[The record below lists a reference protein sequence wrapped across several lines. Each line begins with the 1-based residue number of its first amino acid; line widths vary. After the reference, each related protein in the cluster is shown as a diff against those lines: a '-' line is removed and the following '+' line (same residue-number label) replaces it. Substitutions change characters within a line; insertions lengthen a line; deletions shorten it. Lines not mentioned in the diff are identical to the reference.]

1 MNICRKV
8 TPVRVVY
15 TIVFSLVLICLITE
29 KAITQSSGYR
39 TKNVFIVVIDG
50 IRNNEAF
57 ESQNKYLHY
66 IWDSLRPQGT
76 IYTNFQNRGITVTNA
91 GHSTIASGVRQLL
104 PNNSGIATPIRP
116 KEPTIGEYYRK
127 ELGIAQEKVYYI
139 SGKNTIWRYPVSLY
153 PGYGYDYAPTI
164 SLSTSSD
171 FVTWDSARTIM
182 DRDHPSLSYV
192 LFAHVDA
199 QGHTADTAK
208 YLTSIHDVDSL
219 IFLLWKKIQ
228 SDPIYQDQTTM
239 IITSDHGRHDD
250 NHGGWQ
256 AHGDYCHGCRHI
268 PFLAIGPDVKVDTAI
283 DIARD
288 QIDITPTVAHL
299 LGFSVPLAQG
309 TVMSEMLLAPTPLST
324 VSNNKTMHNPLE
336 RNLSESPGISRSCAV
351 AATGGALHIVYSD
364 DSNGKHEVY
373 YKKSSDRG
381 KTWITPQIL
390 FSTTDVDYLE
400 PVITV
405 YDDTCLYVVSTGY
418 QYFPSDTTYRWI
430 LKGLRSIDDGESWS
444 YPIRTDTLTNVGQ
457 KPSISANG
465 NYISIALMNAYQIV
479 VFKSSDAGLTFKK
492 TVTHTG
498 QSESPACT
506 MMDTICCNVWH
517 HLNSTQSPYWNIL
530 FDQEPWQS
538 STDQFLTNNTT
549 NSYSYGP
556 SISDDDSINLHVAYS
571 HLADASTGN
580 SWKINYQRDSNFDG
594 LFNEPTEISRDRI
607 GFSPVIKVS
616 NNGNIHSIWADYL
629 NNEWSIWG
637 TYSLDHGVNWV
648 KPYQISSSQSF
659 SLDPDFDLKND
670 TLFVVWQDYRNGNW
684 EVYFKEI
691 QPRTSASINLNN
703 GWNMISLPVTITNSY
718 VKDLFPSALSDAFL
732 YNGSAYVPVDTLHKM
747 IGYWLKFADQ
757 QVVDIVGFPRFDDT
771 VDVTAGWNLIGT
783 LCEPMPVNS
792 IVSNPP
798 GMETSDFFGY
808 DGSYINVDTLEPGQG
823 YWVKVNQDGKL
834 ILSWNLTGILSQNR
848 ITITER
854 TEMPPMLPDDLANGN
869 RKLIP
874 GEFYLSQNY
883 PNPFNPITVFRY
895 QLPIE
900 SKVTLRINNLLGQ
913 EIKTLIDEWQDAG
926 YKTVEWDANNVA
938 SGVYFYRINAG
949 SFIQT
954 KKLILMK

>member
-8 TPVRVVY
+8 TPIREAY
-15 TIVFSLVLICLITE
+15 TIVFSLVLICLFT
-29 KAITQSSGYR
+29 KNAITQSSNYR

-57 ESQNKYLHY
+57 ESGNKYLHY

-104 PNNSGIATPIRP
+104 PNNSGIATPIQP

-127 ELGIAQEKVYYI
+127 ELGIPKEKVYYI

-171 FVTWDSARTIM
+171 FVTWDSTRTIM

-199 QGHTADTAK
+199 QGHTADTTK
-208 YLTSIHDVDSL
+208 YLTSIYDVDSL

-228 SDPIYQDQTTM
+228 GDPIYQDQTTM

-268 PFLAIGPDVKVDTAI
+268 PFLAIGPDIKVDTAI

-309 TVMSEMLLAPTPLST
+309 TVMSEMLLVPSPFRIADFK
-324 VSNNKTMHNPLE
+324 KTMHNPLE
-336 RNLSESPGISRSCAV
+336 RNLSESPGISRSCAIT
-351 AATGGALHIVYSD
+351 ATGSALRVVYSD
-364 DSNGKHEVY
+364 DSNGRHEVY
-373 YKKSSDRG
+373 YKKSIDRG
-381 KTWITPQIL
+381 RTWITPQIL

-430 LKGLRSIDDGESWS
+430 LKGLRSTDNGESWS

-479 VFKSSDAGLTFKK
+479 VFKSSDAGMTFKK

-538 STDQFLTNNTT
+538 TDQFLTNNTT
-549 NSYSYGP
+549 NSYSYDP
-556 SISDDDSINLHVAYS
+556 SISDDDSINLHVVYP
-571 HLADASTGN
+571 HLADASAGN

-594 LFNEPTEISRDRI
+594 LFGEPTEIGQERV
-607 GFSPVIKVS
+607 GFSPVVKVS
-616 NNGNIHSIWADYL
+616 NNGNIHAIWADYL
-629 NNEWSIWG
+629 DNEWSIWG
-637 TYSLDHGVNWV
+637 TYSLDRGVNWIE
-648 KPYQISSSQSF
+648 PYRISSNQSF
-659 SLDPDFDLKND
+659 SLDPDFDVKDD
-670 TLFVVWQDYRNGNW
+670 TLFVVWQDYREGNW
-684 EVYFKEI
+684 EIYFKEM
-691 QPRTSASINLNN
+691 QPRTSTQVKYNN
-703 GWNMISLPVTITNSY
+703 SWNMISLPLTVPNAY
-718 VKDLFPSALSDAFL
+718 VKDLFPSAISDAFL
-732 YNGSAYVPVDTLHKM
+732 YNGSSYISDDTIRNM
-747 IGYWLKFADQ
+747 VGYWLKFTDASTENLL
-757 QVVDIVGFPRFDDT
+757 GFPRFDDT
-771 VDVTAGWNLIGT
+771 VDVTSGWNLIGT
-783 LCEPMPVNS
+783 LTEPIPVNDILS
-792 IVSNPP
+792 DPP

-808 DGSYINVDTLEPGQG
+808 DESYMQVDTLEPGKG
-823 YWVKVNQDGKL
+823 YWVKVDQDGKL
-834 ILSWNLTGILSQNR
+834 ILSWSLNGILSQNR
-848 ITITER
+848 IKITER
-854 TEMPPMLPDDLANGN
+854 TEMPPMPPADLANDN

-895 QLPIE
+895 QLPIGT
-900 SKVTLRINNLLGQ
+900 KVTLKVYNLLSQ
-913 EIKTLIDEWQDAG
+913 EIKTLVDDWQDAG
-926 YKTVEWDANNVA
+926 YKTVEWDASNFA

-954 KKLILMK
+954 KKLILMR